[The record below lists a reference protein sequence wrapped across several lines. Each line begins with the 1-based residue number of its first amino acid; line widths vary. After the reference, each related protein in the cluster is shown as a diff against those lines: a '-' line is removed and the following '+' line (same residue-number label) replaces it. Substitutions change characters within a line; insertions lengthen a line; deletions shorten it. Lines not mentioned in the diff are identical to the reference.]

1 MLIIFATHPIQYQ
14 VPLWRKMTEAGIKL
28 EVWYFTDFGLKD
40 SYDVQFGKS
49 FSWNLPM
56 LEGYA
61 HRFIKTNAGAAPN
74 QGFKNCR
81 VAENIK
87 DKLKSIQATHVYING
102 WHIMAYWQA
111 LWSAKSL
118 GLKTIFKGE
127 SNDLK
132 PESKWKW
139 PLKKLILTSF
149 FKRIDYFLYIG
160 EANKRLY
167 QKYNIPD
174 HKLLPGLYCIENDRF
189 FEQSLRVNDQKDLLR
204 SKWGVPTDAFC
215 ILFSGKFIPKKRPL
229 DIVLAAEKLIKNP
242 SIKSK
247 IHLLFVGDGLLY
259 NDIVSKVNVVYD
271 KEKGLINQFTEGRV
285 NASFTG
291 FINQME
297 IPIFYAIADCLIL
310 PSDYG
315 ETWGLVA
322 NEAMATGLPVIIS
335 SQCGSAEDLLKPI
348 LPNLVFETGNIDS
361 LYRAIEWLIINGFSK
376 KKVLDHIQKYS
387 YSSTINSTLAILTD
401 AVK

>member
-1 MLIIFATHPIQYQ
+1 MLIIFATHPVQYQ

-28 EVWYFTDFGLKD
+28 EVWYFTDFGLKN
-40 SYDVQFGKS
+40 SYDAQFGKS
-49 FSWNLPM
+49 FSWDLPM
-56 LEGYA
+56 LEGYSY
-61 HRFIKTNAGAAPN
+61 RFIKTNTDAAPN

-87 DKLKSIQATHVYING
+87 DKLKSAKATHVYING
-102 WHIMAYWQA
+102 WHVMAYWQA

-139 PLKKLILTSF
+139 PLKKLILNSF
-149 FKRIDYFLYIG
+149 FKRVDYFLYIG

-167 QKYNIPD
+167 QKYNIPK
-174 HKLLPGLYCIENDRF
+174 HKLLPGLYCIDNDRF
-189 FEQSLRVNDQKDLLR
+189 FDQSTKVIDQKSLFR
-204 SKWGVPTDAFC
+204 SQWGIPEDAFC
-215 ILFSGKFIPKKRPL
+215 ILFSGKFIPKKRPI
-229 DIVLAAEKLIKNP
+229 DIVFAAKQLLQNPLIKD
-242 SIKSK
+242 K
-247 IHLLFVGDGLLY
+247 IHLLFVGDGVLY
-259 NDIVSKVNVVYD
+259 SGIASNVNVVYD
-271 KEKGLINQFTEGRV
+271 KERGLINQVKEDKL

-291 FINQME
+291 FLNQTE
-297 IPIFYAIADCLIL
+297 IPTCYAIADCLIL

-348 LPNLVFETGNIDS
+348 LPNLIFETGNIDS
-361 LYRAIEWLIINGFSK
+361 LQRAIEWLIFN
-376 KKVLDHIQKYS
+376 KVQKNQLLKHIQKYS
-387 YSSTINSTLAILTD
+387 YSSTIHSTLSILNN
-401 AVK
+401 AV